1 MIINHMLQ
9 ELKKEEENLQIYSKQ
24 KTEIATENIP
34 LQDIS
39 SPQEVQDIISTAID
53 AETAVKTVETS
64 LTTTDASVQTDMKK
78 REMDG
83 IMKAM
88 TSVKEEIANELVKLN
103 ETNK

>member
-1 MIINHMLQ
+1 MLQ

-24 KTEIATENIP
+24 KSEIATENIP

-88 TSVKEEIANELVKLN
+88 TSVKEEIANKLMKLN
-103 ETNK
+103 ETNE

>member
-1 MIINHMLQ
+1 MRQ
-9 ELKKEEENLQIYSKQ
+9 ELKKVEDNWQIYSKQ
-24 KTEIATENIP
+24 KTKISTENIL

-39 SPQEVQDIISTAID
+39 SLQEVQNIISTAID
-53 AETAVKTVETS
+53 VETAVKTVETS

-83 IMKAM
+83 IIKAM
-88 TSVKEEIANELVKLN
+88 TFVKEEIANELVKLN

>member
-1 MIINHMLQ
+1 MLQ
-9 ELKKEEENLQIYSKQ
+9 ELKKAEENLQIYSKQ
-24 KTEIATENIP
+24 KTNIATENIP

-64 LTTTDASVQTDMKK
+64 LTTTDASVQTDLKK

-88 TSVKEEIANELVKLN
+88 TPVKEEIANKLMKLN
-103 ETNK
+103 ETNE